1 MSSTE
6 LKLGLNCNLVLAQ
19 GPDQM
24 VLLVFR
30 QAIELGQECQK
41 VLALG
46 SVLGE
51 ASLGSTSK

>member
-30 QAIELGQECQK
+30 QAIELGQEFQK